1 MSWIEK
7 IMGKGSVMEIYNK
20 VMLTLEKETKNLR
33 ADLPNLINV
42 EMI

>member
-7 IMGKGSVMEIYNK
+7 VMGKGSIMEIYNK
-20 VMLTLEKETKNLR
+20 VLITLEKEAKNLG